1 MATSLAPTTV
11 LSRAIGFSPMPH
23 QNNCKCNLQL
33 TSVWGVGCESG
44 SPSQSKKMH
53 QLHHPGMHLWYCY
66 NQYHHLKIRDANMD
80 WFSPTKI
87 LSRHPSW
94 DSKQPANLS
103 LFRPLRGS
111 QEQGLLFHARPLQ
124 LCKYAQCFLKI
135 SQCSLAT
142 NCTPFQLPP
151 LPMLYDGP
159 TKFRKN

>member
-1 MATSLAPTTV
+1 MQTWTD
-11 LSRAIGFSPMPH
+11 F
-23 QNNCKCNLQL
+23 
-33 TSVWGVGCESG
+33 
-44 SPSQSKKMH
+44 
-53 QLHHPGMHLWYCY
+53 HPQKSC
-66 NQYHHLKIRDANMD
+66 Q
-80 WFSPTKI
+80 
-87 LSRHPSW
+87 RHPSW

-124 LCKYAQCFLKI
+124 LCKYTQCFLKI

-159 TKFRKN
+159 TKFRENKSTIVCLSVVYLQCLCVRETIWTVHDTIFEISEFKFLATSL